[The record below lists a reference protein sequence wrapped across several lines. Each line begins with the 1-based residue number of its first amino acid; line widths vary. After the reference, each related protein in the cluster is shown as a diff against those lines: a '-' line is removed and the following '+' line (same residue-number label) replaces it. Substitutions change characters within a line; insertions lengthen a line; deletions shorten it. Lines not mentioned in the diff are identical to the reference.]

1 MIPLKIQKYGSAKID
16 SFLILCSNMVRI
28 SQMGFGIE
36 DLLVQEGHLVILSS
50 SFAILKPIL
59 AYGM

>member
-1 MIPLKIQKYGSAKID
+1 MISLKIHKDRSANINP
-16 SFLILCSNMVRI
+16 FLILRSNMTPI
-28 SQMGFGIE
+28 CQMGFGLE

-50 SFAILKPIL
+50 FAIPKPIL